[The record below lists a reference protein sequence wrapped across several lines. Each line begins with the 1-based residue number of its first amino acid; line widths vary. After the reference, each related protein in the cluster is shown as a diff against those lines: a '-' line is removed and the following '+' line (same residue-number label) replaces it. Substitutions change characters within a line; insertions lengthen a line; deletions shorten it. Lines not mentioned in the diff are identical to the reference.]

1 MEWIF
6 LKYSLLFFTI
16 IFFDL
21 EEIIFENVNISENNI
36 IKQGTRVCKYIY
48 THMHTLLCTLPTWP
62 AYHEGMWCK
71 DWWCLIVS
79 GPLLIN

>member
-16 IFFDL
+16 FFFDL

-36 IKQGTRVCKYIY
+36 INQGTRVCKY
-48 THMHTLLCTLPTWP
+48 MHTYAHFIMYSTYLASLSWRHVVQRLVVPNCECSP
-62 AYHEGMWCK
+62 
-71 DWWCLIVS
+71 
-79 GPLLIN
+79 IN